1 MELRDHPLM
10 IRKSGHLIW
19 PPVWTPIDPSRD
31 DKPVGE
37 VGILE
42 DVMMNELD
50 DSKIFMFMQYQGLR
64 YTGFMSFDDRMFCR
78 AIYTLLQSKIGL
90 SIKQIGDLDVSYT
103 L

>member
-42 DVMMNELD
+42 DVMMSELD
-50 DSKIFMFMQYQGLR
+50 DSKIL
-64 YTGFMSFDDRMFCR
+64 C
-78 AIYTLLQSKIGL
+78 LCN
-90 SIKQIGDLDVSYT
+90 IKAYDTRGS
-103 L
+103 